1 MLVRFLGLS
10 HGFELLE
17 GTIHDW
23 DELPNGELAMLRP

>member
-17 GTIHDW
+17 CNIYDW
-23 DELPNGELAMLRP
+23 DELPNVELAMSRP